1 MNQLAA
7 LAYVSS
13 AAKLMSESE
22 LEALAVSARTENHR
36 HQVTGVLLY
45 DNGSFFQ
52 YLEGAPSAVVH
63 VYERIKASRQ
73 HHGIIELEYSLVDA
87 RHFGSWHM
95 GFSRAPKSIMLSLSQ
110 SAWTRAVATATG
122 ASSSSAG
129 VALLLDFWM
138 NVSRDA

>member
-1 MNQLAA
+1 MNHLSA

-13 AAKLMSESE
+13 ATNLLSESE
-22 LEALAVSARTENHR
+22 LEALLVSARTENHR

-45 DNGSFFQ
+45 HNGSFFQ

>member
-110 SAWTRAVATATG
+110 SAWTRAVGTAMG

>member
-73 HHGIIELEYSLVDA
+73 HHGIIELDTVSLMPVTSA
-87 RHFGSWHM
+87 AGTW
-95 GFSRAPKSIMLSLSQ
+95 GFRVPPRASCS
-110 SAWTRAVATATG
+110 
-122 ASSSSAG
+122 
-129 VALLLDFWM
+129 
-138 NVSRDA
+138 VSRSRHGRVP